1 MKNIILI
8 VCIFTAFIYAEIG
21 VIDSDNYADKSYDAK
36 LEECIALYADGKLPA
51 NFKCLG
57 SKSFVDNQTKRPIHP
72 VKLRIGDTVHV
83 YNTNIVWDSYTLKT
97 ESTKFGITYHIEMWN
112 ETLELRVKNI
122 TATHYEFL
130 PIKSE
135 RTSNLYHPT
144 ARIDEN
150 DVVRLVQDE
159 HYNWL
164 LEYYD
169 NTDGSLLWKGDYKS
183 NRETKDIMFNGYC
196 YKNDVKTRKS
206 IMPSACK

>member
-21 VIDSDNYADKSYDAK
+21 VIDFENYAAKPYDAK
-36 LEECIALYADGKLPA
+36 LGECIALYSEGKLPA

-57 SKSFVDNQTKRPIHP
+57 SKSFVDERTKRPSHP

-83 YNTNIVWDSYTLKT
+83 YNTVTVWDSYTLKT

-130 PIKSE
+130 PIKSK
-135 RTSNLYHPT
+135 RTSNLYHPS

-150 DVVRLVQDE
+150 DVVRLVHDE

-169 NTDGSLLWKGDYKS
+169 NTDGSLLWKGDYEY
-183 NRETKDIMFNGYC
+183 NRETEDIMFNGYC